1 LDSLKERSTA
11 KIVIETPLP
20 TDEPWIRQLLIL
32 CGLYQ
37 EDITPEHLRH
47 FFILR
52 EKEQVIGLVGVEALG
67 QFGLLRS
74 LAVDPKYRC
83 RGFASQLIEKAEEY
97 AASLKIEALYLLTM
111 TAEGFFAK
119 RGYQRVERNFV
130 PSPLHGTTEF
140 KNLCPASAV
149 CMVKYLK
156 MK

>member
-1 LDSLKERSTA
+1 MA
-11 KIVIETPLP
+11 KMAIEAPLP
-20 TDEPWIRQLLIL
+20 KDETWIRQLLIL
-32 CGLYQ
+32 CELPQ

-47 FFILR
+47 FLVLK
-52 EKEQVIGLVGVEALG
+52 EKGQVIGLVGVEALG
-67 QFGLLRS
+67 QFSLLRS
-74 LAVDPKYRC
+74 LAVDPEYRC

-97 AASLKIEALYLLTM
+97 AASLKIEALYLLTI

-119 RGYQRVERNFV
+119 RGYQRVERNSA
-130 PSPLHGTTEF
+130 PSPVRGTTEF